1 MSCAQSSS
9 RLILGIDDFA
19 ITKGHRCNT
28 GFHDLRNGCL
38 LPLVMGRTYQT
49 LIQNQDLMNQL
60 KLLNSYAI
68 VMDLACAYHK
78 FVVEVFPESIRIA
91 NGFHVNRYITDALQ
105 AVRRRISLVLTPE
118 ILIYL
123 KRHKKTNG

>member
-19 ITKGHRCNT
+19 IRKGHTYNT
-28 GFHDLRNGCL
+28 GFHDLRNGYL
-38 LPLVMGRTYQT
+38 LPLMMGRTYQT

-68 VMDLACAYHK
+68 VMDLAHSYHK
-78 FVVEVFPESIRIA
+78 FVAEVFPEAIRIA
-91 NGFHVNRYITDALQ
+91 DRFHVNRYITDAL
-105 AVRRRISLVLTPE
+105 
-118 ILIYL
+118 
-123 KRHKKTNG
+123 